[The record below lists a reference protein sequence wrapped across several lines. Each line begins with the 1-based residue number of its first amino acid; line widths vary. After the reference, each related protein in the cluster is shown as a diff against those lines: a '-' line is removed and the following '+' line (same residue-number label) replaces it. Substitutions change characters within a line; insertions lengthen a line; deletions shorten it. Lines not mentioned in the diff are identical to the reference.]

1 MIAKTRANG
10 EAPSDQLT
18 TEPGPAKSTNR
29 PRQIRQHPHELA
41 YSRSNTA
48 ATQTQPRNN
57 RTLGG
62 NTRPQ
67 NQRAGSSRSSKA
79 REGSTTCAGSAGG
92 GTGRE
97 RSGSAGLPTPLMALP
112 PLLPRRCCSLGG
124 ARAHHH
130 HHHLSA
136 FFEEG
141 REGEGDGRLG
151 LIISGSGS
159 GSAAHWGKRRS
170 ERRAGGGW
178 VPVSGS
184 GSGSLT
190 LGLFPGKVAKIF
202 Y

>member
-1 MIAKTRANG
+1 MVKPHRISSP
-10 EAPSDQLT
+10 PSQGR
-18 TEPGPAKSTNR
+18 PNR
-29 PRQIRQHPHELA
+29 PTDPRQIRQHPHELA

-130 HHHLSA
+130 HHLSA

-141 REGEGDGRLG
+141 RGKAT
-151 LIISGSGS
+151 
-159 GSAAHWGKRRS
+159 AARG
-170 ERRAGGGW
+170 
-178 VPVSGS
+178 
-184 GSGSLT
+184 
-190 LGLFPGKVAKIF
+190 
-202 Y
+202 